1 VNEGHNAGVDRR
13 ESIWSI
19 PASRRTL
26 YFGLFAVQTLAGA
39 GLVCWYEIGHRT
51 ETGAVET
58 VLGITQGISTV
69 AVAAAAMTVAILEA
83 WGFVMVVGDWLADKL
98 EERKLKRLEAA
109 RSEAWEQWEAWNQ
122 RRIAAEAAGEPFTEQ
137 PPSLQ

>member
-1 VNEGHNAGVDRR
+1 
-13 ESIWSI
+13 
-19 PASRRTL
+19 
-26 YFGLFAVQTLAGA
+26 
-39 GLVCWYEIGHRT
+39 
-51 ETGAVET
+51 
-58 VLGITQGISTV
+58 
-69 AVAAAAMTVAILEA
+69 MTVAILEA